1 MVEGND
7 LTLVTYGAQV
17 NECIEALKKLV
28 ATNSNISVELI
39 DLRTIKP
46 LDIETII
53 NSVRK
58 TGRLLVVH

>member
-1 MVEGND
+1 M
-7 LTLVTYGAQV
+7 
-17 NECIEALKKLV
+17 KKLV

-58 TGRLLVVH
+58 TGRLLVVHGTKNHFQFLLKLLHE

>member
-1 MVEGND
+1 M
-7 LTLVTYGAQV
+7 
-17 NECIEALKKLV
+17 KKLV

-58 TGRLLVVH
+58 TGRLLVVKLVL